1 MKKHLRFFALALS
14 ASLALSTTIMAVS
27 PSFSDVPGTHWASA
41 EITEAVN
48 RGITN
53 GYDDG
58 TFRPTASVTNGHFSA
73 FLARAFYKGEYD
85 DSNANPWWK
94 PYTDALDRHG
104 VLEDTTL
111 GTTIRTISVNQPI
124 NRYDMAQMMYN
135 ILVDQGAQ
143 IPAQAE
149 QEKAQAAIGDWA
161 SVPTEYQNAVAACY
175 AAGVLNGQTDG
186 NFGGTNLM
194 NRAQSCV
201 VVDRLTNY
209 IAENPGDGTANPD
222 QGNDGDEDTTPPAST
237 GTLANGEPA
246 TVENV
251 LAMLDEIKEKYPQG
265 TPWTVANS
273 YYSPAFGTNSTGCAA
288 YAYTVSDLIFGDL
301 PVRKHT
307 DYSSIKPGDVL
318 EIKNSSG
325 QTFHWSVVASEVD
338 DEGWFQTTGGG
349 SNPGDTVLWNSWGDI
364 NSESANWVVYTR
376 YPE

>member
-14 ASLALSTTIMAVS
+14 ASLVLSTTIMAVS
-27 PSFSDVPGTHWASA
+27 PSFSDVPTTHWASA
-41 EITEAVN
+41 EITEAVS

-53 GYDDG
+53 GYNDG

-143 IPAQAE
+143 LPAQTE
-149 QEKAQAAIGDWA
+149 QEKAQSAIGDWT
-161 SVPTEYQNAVAACY
+161 SVPAQYQNAVIACY
-175 AAGVLNGQTDG
+175 AAGVLNGQSDG

-194 NRAQSCV
+194 NRAQGCV

-209 IAENPGDGTANPD
+209 IAENPGDGTTNPN
-222 QGNDGDEDTTPPAST
+222 QRNDSDNDTTPPTST
-237 GTLANGEPA
+237 NVLLNGKPA
-246 TVENV
+246 TEDNV
-251 LAMLDEIKEKYPQG
+251 LEVLAEIKEEYPQG
-265 TPWTVANS
+265 TSWDSNNNYTSIV
-273 YYSPAFGTNSTGCAA
+273 FGKGTECAA
-288 YAYTVSDLIFGDL
+288 FAFMVSDRIFGAL
-301 PVRKHT
+301 PKREVS
-307 DYSSIKPGDVL
+307 DYLDIRPGDILAV
-318 EIKNSSG
+318 KNSAG
-325 QTFHWSVVASEVD
+325 QITHWSVATSAVESDGFFSTAGGNVGGKVMWN
-338 DEGWFQTTGGG
+338 GWADANSTTARW
-349 SNPGDTVLWNSWGDI
+349 T
-364 NSESANWVVYTR
+364 VYTR

>member
-27 PSFSDVPGTHWASA
+27 PSFSDVPTTHWAYT

-85 DSNANPWWK
+85 DSNARK

-111 GTTIRTISVNQPI
+111 GTTIRTVTINEPI

-149 QEKAQAAIGDWA
+149 QEKAQAAIGDWT
-161 SVPTEYQNAVAACY
+161 SVPTEYQNAVTACY

-194 NRAQSCV
+194 NRTQGCV

-222 QGNDGDEDTTPPAST
+222 QGNDGDDDTTPPVSSE
-237 GTLANGEPA
+237 TLANGKPVTE
-246 TVENV
+246 ENV
-251 LAMLDEIKEKYPQG
+251 LEILKEIEAEYPDE
-265 TPWTVANS
+265 TPWGTDKVYHS
-273 YYSPAFGTNSTGCAA
+273 VCFGTGKECAA
-288 YAYTVSDLIFGDL
+288 FAFMVSDRIFGKL
-301 PVRKHT
+301 AFKRTVT
-307 DYSSIKPGDVL
+307 DYNSIRPGDV
-318 EIKNSSG
+318 IHAKFSSG
-325 QTFHWSVVASEVD
+325 FEHWYVATSSVD
-338 DEGWFQTTGGG
+338 DEGWFTCCSGN
-349 SNPGDTVLWNSWGDI
+349 SNGKVAWGTWGDVETTRSG
-364 NSESANWVVYTR
+364 NYTVYTR
-376 YPE
+376 YPK

>member
-85 DSNANPWWK
+85 DSNANPWWN

-111 GTTIRTISVNQPI
+111 GTTIRTVTINEPI

-135 ILVDQGAQ
+135 VLMDQGAQ

-161 SVPTEYQNAVAACY
+161 RVATEY
-175 AAGVLNGQTDG
+175 
-186 NFGGTNLM
+186 
-194 NRAQSCV
+194 
-201 VVDRLTNY
+201 
-209 IAENPGDGTANPD
+209 
-222 QGNDGDEDTTPPAST
+222 
-237 GTLANGEPA
+237 
-246 TVENV
+246 
-251 LAMLDEIKEKYPQG
+251 
-265 TPWTVANS
+265 
-273 YYSPAFGTNSTGCAA
+273 
-288 YAYTVSDLIFGDL
+288 
-301 PVRKHT
+301 
-307 DYSSIKPGDVL
+307 
-318 EIKNSSG
+318 
-325 QTFHWSVVASEVD
+325 
-338 DEGWFQTTGGG
+338 
-349 SNPGDTVLWNSWGDI
+349 
-364 NSESANWVVYTR
+364 
-376 YPE
+376 

>member
-41 EITEAVN
+41 EITEAVS

-94 PYTDALDRHG
+94 PYTDALDQHG

-111 GTTIRTISVNQPI
+111 GTTIRTVTINEPI

-135 ILVDQGAQ
+135 VLMDQGAQ
-143 IPAQAE
+143 LPAQAE
-149 QEKAQAAIGDWA
+149 QEKAQSAIGDWTSLPA
-161 SVPTEYQNAVAACY
+161 QYQNAVIACY
-175 AAGVLNGQTDG
+175 AAGVLNGQSDG

-194 NRAQSCV
+194 NRAQGCV

-209 IAENPGDGTANPD
+209 IAENPGDGTTNPD
-222 QGNDGDEDTTPPAST
+222 QGNGEEDDTTPPAST
-237 GTLANGEPA
+237 GTLANGKPA

-251 LAMLDEIKEKYPQG
+251 LAVLDEIKAEYPDG
-265 TPWTVANS
+265 TPWGTSNS
-273 YYSPAFGTNSTGCAA
+273 YYSTVFGKGTECAA
-288 YAYTVSDLIFGDL
+288 FAFMVSDRIFGVV
-301 PVRKHT
+301 PKHEVVDFST
-307 DYSSIKPGDVL
+307 IRPGDVIAL
-318 EIKNSSG
+318 KDASG
-325 QTFHWSVVASEVD
+325 GIRHWSVATSTVGDDGFFSTVD
-338 DEGWFQTTGGG
+338 GNVGGKILWTG
-349 SNPGDTVLWNSWGDI
+349 WGDV
-364 NSESANWVVYTR
+364 ESAEKGGYIVYTR
-376 YPE
+376 YPQ

>member
-41 EITEAVN
+41 EITEAVS

-58 TFRPTASVTNGHFSA
+58 TFHPTASITNGHFSA

-135 ILVDQGAQ
+135 VLVDQGAQ
-143 IPAQAE
+143 LPAQAE
-149 QEKAQAAIGDWA
+149 QEKAQAVIGDWT
-161 SVPTEYQNAVAACY
+161 SVPTEYQNAVTACY
-175 AAGVLNGQTDG
+175 AAGVLNGQSDG

-194 NRAQSCV
+194 NRAQGCV
-201 VVDRLTNY
+201 VVYRLTNY
-209 IAENPGDGTANPD
+209 IVENPGDGTTNPD
-222 QGNDGDEDTTPPAST
+222 QGNDGDDDTTPPTST
-237 GTLANGEPA
+237 GTLKNGKPA
-246 TVENV
+246 TEENV
-251 LAMLDEIKEKYPQG
+251 LEILEEIKEEYPDG
-265 TPWTVANS
+265 TPWGTDKV
-273 YYSPAFGTNSTGCAA
+273 YSSICFGTGKECAA
-288 YAYTVSDLIFGDL
+288 FAFMVSDRIFGDITFKRT
-301 PVRKHT
+301 VTNYNHIR
-307 DYSSIKPGDVL
+307 PGDVIYARFSTGR
-318 EIKNSSG
+318 EHWYVATSS
-325 QTFHWSVVASEVD
+325 VD
-338 DEGWFQTTGGG
+338 DEGWFTCCSGN
-349 SNPGDTVLWNSWGDI
+349 SNGEVAWGTWGDV
-364 NSESANWVVYTR
+364 ESAEKGGYIVYTR
-376 YPE
+376 YPQ